1 MTHTPGPW
9 IHDKRGYPHPDVKSA
24 GGRNIACTWGVNN
37 QPKTPEAAAA
47 QKKIARANARLIAAA
62 PDLLEALEA
71 GPSIEHALPGG
82 NICNCSHC
90 QFVRLKRA
98 AIAKATGSAS

>member
-24 GGRNIACTWGVNN
+24 GGRNIVCTWGVNN

-47 QKKIARANARLIAAA
+47 HKKIARASAVKSA
-62 PDLLEALEA
+62 
-71 GPSIEHALPGG
+71 
-82 NICNCSHC
+82 
-90 QFVRLKRA
+90 RA